1 MGGLCK
7 VNGGVLR
14 NSCKVNGGVLQ
25 GKWWRMNAETHV

>member
-1 MGGLCK
+1 MVDYAK

>member
-1 MGGLCK
+1 MQK

>member
-1 MGGLCK
+1 MVDYAK

-25 GKWWRMNAETHV
+25 GKCGE